1 MFIRKQNKA
10 EDYIT
15 YILIVINQCQ
25 PELYARLK
33 DFEKK
38 SVERSLAVKYT
49 TSFVSCGDCDNK
61 YISLIVSNDAGESIE
76 MLFSLRLD
84 KCINK

>member
-15 YILIVINQCQ
+15 YILIVVNQCQ
-25 PELYARLK
+25 PELYTRLK

-38 SVERSLAVKYT
+38 SIERSLAVKYT
-49 TSFVSCGDCDNK
+49 TSFVCCDDCDNK

-76 MLFSLRLD
+76 MLFSLHLD
-84 KCINK
+84 KYISN